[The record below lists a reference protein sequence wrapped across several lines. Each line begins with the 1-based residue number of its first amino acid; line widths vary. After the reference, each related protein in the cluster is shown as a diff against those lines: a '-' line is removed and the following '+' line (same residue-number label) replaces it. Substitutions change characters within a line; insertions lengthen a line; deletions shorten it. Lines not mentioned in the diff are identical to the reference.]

1 MAFCFALHLFVCFVC
16 ECVCTCRDM
25 CVRVRTTCESLF
37 FPTVQVGEMEIRPPG
52 WCQSIFNLF
61 IRLSYLHSQ
70 PFVFKPPPML
80 CFPIYQQKVLPLF
93 PTVTAG
99 GEPPCPLAAFHSIKV
114 WQDCCHPIRGVGADV
129 FTPACMTTR
138 CCGPQ
143 EARSTASQETT
154 VLSVTEFLQ

>member
-1 MAFCFALHLFVCFVC
+1 MFCFTFVCFVC

-37 FPTVQVGEMEIRPPG
+37 SPTVQVGEMEIRPPG

-61 IRLSYLHSQ
+61 TRLSYLHSQ

-80 CFPIYQQKVLPLF
+80 CFPIYQQKALPLF

-99 GEPPCPLAAFHSIKV
+99 VGASLPPCLLPQHKGLAGLLSSHQRCWCRCFHPCLHDNQMLWAPGS
-114 WQDCCHPIRGVGADV
+114 
-129 FTPACMTTR
+129 
-138 CCGPQ
+138 
-143 EARSTASQETT
+143 
-154 VLSVTEFLQ
+154 